1 MIIFVSLIKK
11 LSETKMRTIDLFAGC
26 GGMSL
31 GFQNAGFTIEAA
43 YDNWAPALHVYE
55 LNFSHP
61 IYNIDLG
68 NEYAIHHIMSS
79 KPDIII
85 GGPPC
90 QDFSIAGRR
99 NEKTERA
106 NLTISYANIVT
117 KVKPEWVV
125 MENVYNI
132 EKSEVLPK
140 ALKILKE
147 AGYGITSRV
156 LDASYT
162 GVPQARKRFFLI
174 GHLFSEDNFLDEILT
189 NNLSEKQTTVYDYL
203 KKSLGI
209 EYYYMHPRSFKR
221 RAVFSI
227 YEPSSTIRGTNRPI
241 SANYKRHPGDKADIS
256 ENVRPLTTKERSLL
270 QTFPK
275 QFKLEGTKA
284 QIEQVVGNA
293 VPVKMAEYVAK
304 CIVEYSRTLFN

>member
-1 MIIFVSLIKK
+1 
-11 LSETKMRTIDLFAGC
+11 MRTVDLFAGC

-31 GFQNAGFTIEAA
+31 GFQNAGYIIKAA
-43 YDNWAPALHVYE
+43 YDNWEPAIDVYAK
-55 LNFSHP
+55 NFSHP
-61 IYNIDLG
+61 IYNMDLG
-68 NEYAIHHIMSS
+68 TKDIANHIMNFA
-79 KPDIII
+79 PEVII

-99 NEKTERA
+99 NEQSGRA
-106 NLTISYANIVT
+106 NLTIAFTRIIS

-132 EKSEVLPK
+132 EKSKFLQNS
-140 ALKILKE
+140 LRILKND
-147 AGYGITSRV
+147 GYGITTRV
-156 LDASYT
+156 LDASYC

-174 GHLFSEDNFLDEILT
+174 GHLYSDDNFLDGILLKK
-189 NNLSEKQTTVYDYL
+189 LSKKQTTVYDYL
-203 KKSLGI
+203 KSSLNT

-241 SANYKRHPGDKADIS
+241 SANYKKHPADKADIS
-256 ENVRPLTTKERSLL
+256 DNVRPLTTKERSLI

-275 QFKLEGTKA
+275 GFKFEGNKS
-284 QIEQVVGNA
+284 QLEQVIGNA
-293 VPVKMAEYVAK
+293 VPVKMAEYVAN
-304 CIVEYSRTLFN
+304 CILEYLTKYYDQSRYNTNVN